1 MKRIVVATNN
11 RGKID
16 EIKSAMAGMPFD
28 VLGMREINIE
38 LDVEETGST
47 FIENATLKAKAL
59 HKMIGGYVLA
69 DDSGLCVDALN
80 GAPGIY
86 SSRFFGEETTYRQKF
101 TELSR
106 LLNSVPL
113 NQRTAHFSCAMVLIR
128 DDADTIVVEEHMHGV
143 LLNVEFG
150 GNGFGYDPIF
160 YVPEYGRTVAQLSFE
175 EKNSISHRG
184 KAIRSLLDKI
194 SAS

>member
-1 MKRIVVATNN
+1 MKKIVVATNN

-16 EIKSAMAGMPFD
+16 EIKSAMAGMPYE
-28 VLGMREINIE
+28 VLGMREIDIE

-47 FIENATLKAKAL
+47 FIENATLKAEAL

-86 SSRFFGEETTYRQKF
+86 SSRFFGKDTTYRQKF

-106 LLNSVPL
+106 LLNNVPL
-113 NQRTAHFSCAMVLIR
+113 DRRTAHFTCAMVLLR
-128 DDADTIVVEEHMHGV
+128 DDGDTIEVEEEMHGV
-143 LLNVEFG
+143 LLNVGFG
-150 GNGFGYDPIF
+150 KNGFGYDPIF
-160 YVPEYGRTVAQLSFE
+160 YVPEYGKTVAQLSFE
-175 EKNSISHRG
+175 EKGEISHRG
-184 KAIRSLLDKI
+184 KAIRSLLDKL